1 MRRKGRVALGP
12 PSVQSDGVACLA
24 ILAPGLESA
33 AMRQGVELVI
43 NRMHAS
49 LLGLG
54 LLAACLPAH
63 ADWSGKAEL
72 GGSFAS
78 GNSDN
83 EAANAAAVV
92 KYVRG
97 PWSDELAFS
106 GNYGSSG
113 GETTAQRWEVR
124 GQSSY
129 DFTPKAYWFGAGRY
143 DDDRFSAY
151 DYQGSLATG
160 LGYRFI
166 NTDKTKFWV
175 QGGPGYRVSK
185 ERDTGDTIDG
195 LIFRGDLGFD
205 QQLTGNTKI
214 VERFLIETGSDNT
227 YLQNNLGLEVMMSGA
242 LGLRIGYE
250 VRYNTDVPPG
260 IEKTDTL
267 TTIGLL
273 YESK

>member
-1 MRRKGRVALGP
+1 M
-12 PSVQSDGVACLA
+12 
-24 ILAPGLESA
+24 
-33 AMRQGVELVI
+33 
-43 NRMHAS
+43 
-49 LLGLG
+49 
-54 LLAACLPAH
+54 LAACLPAH

-72 GGSFAS
+72 GGSFAT

-83 EAANAAAVV
+83 QSVNAAAVV

-97 PWSDELAFS
+97 PWSDELGFS
-106 GNYGSSG
+106 GNYGSSDG
-113 GETTAQRWEVR
+113 QTTAQRWEVR
-124 GQSSY
+124 GQSNY
-129 DFTPKAYWFGAGRY
+129 DFTPKTYWFGAGRY

-166 NTDKTKFWV
+166 NTDKTRFWV

-195 LIFRGDLGFD
+195 LIFRGDLGFE
-205 QQLTGNTKI
+205 QQLTGNTRI